1 MLHPRLGLGGIQPCH
16 RLIAPALLALS
27 LGGCAAV
34 PLERASSLT
43 SYDSLTSNNGR
54 MTKANYRVAPTDLVS
69 AMTLPPSFIQF

>member
-1 MLHPRLGLGGIQPCH
+1 MLHPRPGLGGIQPCH

-43 SYDSLTSNNGR
+43 SYDSLTTGE
-54 MTKANYRVAPTDLVS
+54 
-69 AMTLPPSFIQF
+69 